1 MMAMMMHRDNK
12 RFPLQ
17 ELPPDYIERVYAGV
31 LGKMIGVYLGRPF
44 EGWTYERI
52 AQELGEINYYVHDK
66 LGVPL
71 IVTDDDLSGT
81 FTFVRALADY
91 GNSPDLSAAQIGQT
105 WLNYIIE
112 GRTILWWGGM
122 GTSTEHTAYLRLKAG
137 VQAPESGSSKRN
149 GQVVAEQIG
158 AQIFIDGW
166 GMVAPGKPALA
177 AELARKAGSVSH
189 DGEAVYA
196 AQLIAAMEAAAF
208 VEHDLDTLLDIG
220 LSFIPATS
228 LVARMIQDIRAWHRE
243 DGDWRR
249 TRERIVAH
257 YGYERYGGGCHV
269 IPNHALVILALL
281 YGDDDFQRS
290 LMIVNTCGWD
300 TDCNSGNVGCLLAIK
315 NGLQT
320 LDAGPDWRGPM
331 VDRLYLSTADGGSCI
346 TDAVQQTYQ
355 LVGMAH
361 ALHGLPFA
369 PPPRFNFSLPGSLQG
384 FQLEGEGTSASLS
397 NVPHPSQ
404 STTRCLAVGYQGV
417 QEVSLAT
424 PTFIPPSAQNMPGYA
439 LLASPTLYAGQVV
452 EAHLLADQANP
463 APIHIQLFV
472 RTYGTEDQLETYWGP
487 TIALEPQAKQA
498 MTWQLPDT
506 AGEPIIEIGL
516 TLRNE
521 ASGKPGRVYLE
532 SLAWRGAPTTTLARP
547 ARRGLMWHRT
557 WTNAID
563 QFELWAAE
571 SFRLVQNTG
580 RGLLIQGTRD
590 WQDYRVSATFTP
602 HLAEAFG
609 LAARVQGLQR
619 YYALLLTR
627 SGQAQLVK
635 VLDGEH
641 VLAEMSFPWEL
652 YQPYTLSLQIH
663 GTHIQG
669 WINEQPLF
677 DLQDTENPL
686 EGGAIALICQEGR
699 IGCDTVNI
707 QPASL

>member
-1 MMAMMMHRDNK
+1 MAMTMHRDNE

-31 LGKMIGVYLGRPF
+31 LGKIIGVYLGRPF

-112 GRTILWWGGM
+112 RHTILWWGGM

-137 VQAPESGSSKRN
+137 IQAPKSGSSKLN

-166 GMVAPGKPALA
+166 GMVAPGDPVLA

-196 AQLIAAMEAAAF
+196 AQVIAAMEAAAF

-220 LSFIPATS
+220 LSFIPSTS
-228 LVARMIQDIRAWHRE
+228 LVARMIQDIRAWHQE

-249 TRERIVAH
+249 TRERIVAR
-257 YGYERYGGGCHV
+257 YGYDRYSGGCHV
-269 IPNHALVILALL
+269 IPNHALIILALL
-281 YGDDDFQRS
+281 YGDDDFQQS

-320 LDAGPDWRGPM
+320 LDAGPDWRGP
-331 VDRLYLSTADGGSCI
+331 VADRLYLPTADGGSCI
-346 TDAVQQTYQ
+346 SDAVQVTYQ
-355 LVGMAH
+355 LASVAH
-361 ALHGLPFA
+361 ALRGLPFTL
-369 PPPRFNFSLPGSLQG
+369 PPRFNFSLPGSLQG
-384 FQLEGEGTSASLS
+384 FQLGGEETNAILS
-397 NVPHPSQ
+397 NVVHPLN
-404 STTRCLAVGYQGV
+404 STQRCLAVHYQGAR
-417 QEVSLAT
+417 ETSLAT
-424 PTFIPPSAQNMPGYA
+424 PTFIPPSAQDMPGYE
-439 LLASPTLYAGQVV
+439 LLASPTFYAGQIV
-452 EAHLLADQANP
+452 EARLLADQANI
-463 APIHIQLFV
+463 APISVQLFV

-487 TIALEPQAKQA
+487 IVALEPQAKQV
-498 MTWQLPDT
+498 MTWQIPDT
-506 AGEPIIEIGL
+506 TGEPIMEIGL

-521 ASGKPGRVYLE
+521 ASGNPGRVYLE
-532 SLAWRGAPTTTLARP
+532 SLDRRGAPITTLTRP
-547 ARRGLMWHRT
+547 ARRGQMWHRA
-557 WTNAID
+557 WTNAVD
-563 QFELWAAE
+563 QFEPWAAE

-590 WQDYRVSATFTP
+590 WQDYRISTTFTP

-609 LAARVQGLQR
+609 LAACVQGLQR

-627 SGQAQLVK
+627 SGRAQLVK

-641 VLAEMSFPWEL
+641 VLAETSFPWEL
-652 YQPYTLSLQIH
+652 YQPYALSLQVQ
-663 GTHIQG
+663 GTHIQA

-677 DLQDTENPL
+677 DLQDTENLL

-699 IGCDTVNI
+699 IGCDTVSI
-707 QPASL
+707 QPATS